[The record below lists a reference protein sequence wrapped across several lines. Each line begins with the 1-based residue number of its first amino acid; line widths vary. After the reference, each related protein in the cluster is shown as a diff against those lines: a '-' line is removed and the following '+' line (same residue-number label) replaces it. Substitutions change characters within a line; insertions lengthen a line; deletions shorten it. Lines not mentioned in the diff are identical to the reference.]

1 MQPVI
6 TSLLDTD
13 LYKFTMWQ
21 ALLHR
26 HPQTQSEY
34 RFVCRNQPIYPLAE
48 LLPEV
53 NAALDHLCTLR
64 FSEDELAYLG
74 GLRFIKSDFI
84 DFLRIFQFQRNFI
97 RAWAEGDQLLIVAQG
112 PQVHVMGFEIPVLA
126 IVNELHFRRLDR
138 PAVRE
143 EGRRRLAAKIEQL
156 QRAAAD
162 PGAARLSA
170 VASLGVEGCAPDVV
184 GSAAEAAVAVTGLP
198 PTPQA
203 PGWMSA
209 IVTQVT
215 GRRPSPSTGPM

>member
-1 MQPVI
+1 MAPVI

-64 FSEDELAYLG
+64 FSEDELAYVG

-84 DFLRIFQFQRNFI
+84 DFLRIFQFQGSFI
-97 RAWAEGDQLLIVAQG
+97 RAWAEGDQLHIVAQG
-112 PQVHVMGFEIPVLA
+112 PQVHVMGFEIFVLA
-126 IVNELHFRRLDR
+126 IVNELYFRRFDA
-138 PAVRE
+138 PAALASGRE
-143 EGRRRLAAKIEQL
+143 RLAVK
-156 QRAAAD
+156 
-162 PGAARLSA
+162 
-170 VASLGVEGCAPDVV
+170 V
-184 GSAAEAAVAVTGLP
+184 
-198 PTPQA
+198 
-203 PGWMSA
+203 
-209 IVTQVT
+209 
-215 GRRPSPSTGPM
+215 